1 MNASAIAVTCFTDL
15 QEDEKKKKK
24 KEMEKEKGGGAKCA
38 ISIREA
44 VKR

>member
-24 KEMEKEKGGGAKCA
+24 WKKEKVVGQ
-38 ISIREA
+38 SVLFVLE
-44 VKR
+44 KR

>member
-24 KEMEKEKGGGAKCA
+24 KEMEK
-38 ISIREA
+38 R
-44 VKR
+44 KRWWGKVCYLY

>member
-15 QEDEKKKKK
+15 QEDEKKKWKK
-24 KEMEKEKGGGAKCA
+24 GKGGGAKCD

>member
-24 KEMEKEKGGGAKCA
+24 KEMEK
-38 ISIREA
+38 R
-44 VKR
+44 KRWWGKVCY